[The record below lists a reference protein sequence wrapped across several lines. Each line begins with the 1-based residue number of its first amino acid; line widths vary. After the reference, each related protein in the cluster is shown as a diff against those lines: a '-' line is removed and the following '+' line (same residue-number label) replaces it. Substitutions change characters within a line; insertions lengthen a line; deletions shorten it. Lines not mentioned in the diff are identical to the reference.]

1 MAENN
6 TKKLQTLLNGEWLT
20 HDFIK
25 RQGKL
30 VLLILA
36 WVIVYIHSSY
46 RSKQQFIE
54 MDRLEQEIADTRY
67 TYLQLSSDLNQL
79 TRQSIMEQKLREQG
93 SNIHTS
99 LTPAIEIK

>member
-1 MAENN
+1 MADNN
-6 TKKLQTLLNGEWLT
+6 TKKLQKLLNGEWLT

-36 WVIVYIHSSY
+36 WMIVYIHASY

-54 MDRLEQEIADTRY
+54 LDRIEQEIADTRY
-67 TYLQLSSDLNQL
+67 TYLQLSSELNQL
-79 TRQSIMEQKLREQG
+79 TRQSVMEQKLHDQG
-93 SNIHTS
+93 SNVHTS